1 MSMGECI
8 LVKNLLIIGAGAEQI
23 PAYQLAKKLGF
34 IVIGSD
40 LNQEAPAFKYADHVL
55 IASTRDPDETK
66 LKALEFHSSQTISG
80 VMTIA
85 NDVPYTVAYV
95 AKALGLRSIS
105 LESAENVSD
114 KLLMKQCFQRNN
126 VSCPWFHSIESAE
139 ELTQFIQRNPLQ
151 RFVLKPVDGRGAR
164 GVLLVDKNTDA
175 SWAIGE
181 SKRWGDSGR
190 LILEKYI
197 EGIQLSTESFLLN
210 GKCFTPSIAERNY
223 SRMDQFA
230 PNIIEDGGTIPA
242 PLDSAMKQKIDSLIV
257 AGAKALG
264 ISEGI
269 IKGDLVIAQDGT
281 PMIIELAARLSGG
294 WFATHQ
300 IPEASGV
307 NLVKAVM
314 LHALGEDIE
323 EATLIP
329 DRDKAT
335 AIRYWFPPHG
345 MIQSI
350 HGEDVLKAVP
360 GLIAYGFF
368 RKPGE
373 LQPLI
378 KMHPDRFGYALV
390 GADNREEALSRVK
403 LAMESIQI
411 EVSP

>member
-1 MSMGECI
+1 M
-8 LVKNLLIIGAGAEQI
+8 VKTLLIIGAGAEQI

-40 LNQEAPAFKYADHVL
+40 LNLEAPAFQYADHVL
-55 IASTRDPDETK
+55 IVSTRDPEETK
-66 LKALEFHSSQTISG
+66 LKALEFHSSQKISG

-105 LESAENVSD
+105 LEAAENVSD
-114 KLLMKQCFQRNN
+114 KLLMKQCFHRNN
-126 VSCPWFHSIESAE
+126 VSCPWFHSIESAD
-139 ELTQFIQRNPLQ
+139 ELTQCFQSNPLQ

-164 GVLLVDKNTDA
+164 GVLLVDKNTNA

-190 LILEKYI
+190 LILERYI
-197 EGIQLSTESFLLN
+197 EGVQLSTESFLLN
-210 GKCFTPSIAERNY
+210 GKCFTPAIAERNY
-223 SRMDQFA
+223 SRIAQFE

-242 PLDSAMKQKIDSLIV
+242 PLDASMKQKIDSLIV

-269 IKGDLVIAQDGT
+269 IKGDLVIDKDGN

-307 NLVKAVM
+307 DLVKAVM
-314 LHALGEDIE
+314 LHALGEEID
-323 EATLIP
+323 EASLVP
-329 DRDKAT
+329 DKDRAT
-335 AIRYWFPPHG
+335 AIRYWFPPNG
-345 MIQSI
+345 MIKSI
-350 HGEDVLKAVP
+350 KGEAALKAVP

-368 RKPGE
+368 RNPGDI
-373 LQPLI
+373 QPLI

-390 GADNREEALSRVK
+390 SADSREEALSRVK
-403 LAMESIQI
+403 LAMESIEI
-411 EVSP
+411 EVTS

>member
-1 MSMGECI
+1 
-8 LVKNLLIIGAGAEQI
+8 
-23 PAYQLAKKLGF
+23 
-34 IVIGSD
+34 
-40 LNQEAPAFKYADHVL
+40 
-55 IASTRDPDETK
+55 
-66 LKALEFHSSQTISG
+66 
-80 VMTIA
+80 
-85 NDVPYTVAYV
+85 
-95 AKALGLRSIS
+95 
-105 LESAENVSD
+105 
-114 KLLMKQCFQRNN
+114 
-126 VSCPWFHSIESAE
+126 
-139 ELTQFIQRNPLQ
+139 
-151 RFVLKPVDGRGAR
+151 
-164 GVLLVDKNTDA
+164 
-175 SWAIGE
+175 
-181 SKRWGDSGR
+181 
-190 LILEKYI
+190 
-197 EGIQLSTESFLLN
+197 
-210 GKCFTPSIAERNY
+210 
-223 SRMDQFA
+223 
-230 PNIIEDGGTIPA
+230 
-242 PLDSAMKQKIDSLIV
+242 
-257 AGAKALG
+257 
-264 ISEGI
+264 
-269 IKGDLVIAQDGT
+269 VIAQDGN